1 MQAAYSCLLSHDWI
15 EAFQVRLLIVSKAL
29 FICLQYL
36 LYYVQLYTQ
45 EADICFLRYVS
56 GRRFLYI

>member
-1 MQAAYSCLLSHDWI
+1 MFTSHDWI

-45 EADICFLRYVS
+45 EADIVFLRYVS